1 MRSWRTL
8 SLTHLIANYIMSEN
22 MAQNF
27 ASAISKTIMDCLS
40 GSSTTPQ
47 AQGPSLV
54 GGLIASPTTSL
65 NQEAKRKV
73 KAVKVF

>member
-1 MRSWRTL
+1 
-8 SLTHLIANYIMSEN
+8 MSEN

-40 GSSTTPQ
+40 DSSTTPQ
-47 AQGPSLV
+47 AQGPCLV
-54 GGLIASPTTSL
+54 GGLNAGPTTSS
-65 NQEAKRKV
+65 NQEAKPKV